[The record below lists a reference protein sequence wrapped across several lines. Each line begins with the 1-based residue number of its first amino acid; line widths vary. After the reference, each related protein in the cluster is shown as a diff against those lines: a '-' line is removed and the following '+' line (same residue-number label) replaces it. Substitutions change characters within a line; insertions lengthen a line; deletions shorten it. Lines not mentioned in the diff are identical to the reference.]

1 MLGSEIWTEI
11 PFRPLVITTS
21 SLIAVLCTLASFY
34 PGADQTPEDRI
45 DNSCSSVPICS
56 GRTLTLSCRVCSR
69 VWRSRVRN
77 KFSRKHVD
85 YKTTAR
91 AFHKTIKQRSHNI
104 ALNAMPS
111 ARVTAHTFGNE
122 WDPGRDHTYQFP
134 ATLSSPSKLAAEVL
148 RRNNW
153 RVLCC
158 THVCHV
164 VC

>member
-1 MLGSEIWTEI
+1 M
-11 PFRPLVITTS
+11 
-21 SLIAVLCTLASFY
+21 LCTLASFY
-34 PGADQTPEDRI
+34 PGADRTPEDRI
-45 DNSCSSVPICS
+45 DNSCSSVPPICS

-122 WDPGRDHTYQFP
+122 WDPGRDHTFGKEWDPGRDHTYQFP